1 GGGEALRAHGHAI
14 HRGEP
19 PGRRQ
24 QPRRRDRGQGAA
36 GRVHPAAD
44 FGELHGQPQRLQAH
58 LRSDQR
64 HHADHPGLRRAL
76 RGGDPSVGA
85 GQQPEGVR
93 RVREEAAGEAG
104 LRLLGQRQHH
114 ARRQRVLSRCR
125 QDQGPAHS
133 VQGHRAGGGGHHR
146 RPGAA
151 RVRRRAGDAAA
162 REGRAPARARR
173 DDRQAHRGRPRLAD
187 GRRVRLSRLRGDQLA
202 RPGGAEG
209 PAARHRRAL
218 EPGNRRGGEGR
229 RDEEE
234 PGRRWPRAGG
244 RLAGALRPD
253 SEERDGALGQGRPAG
268 RHKGGLTML
277 RKLLVLALWLPAWA
291 LAQSYPLSYPS
302 KPVRIVLPFGPG
314 GVADITT
321 RTIAPKMSEGLGQQV
336 VVENMPGAGGIRA
349 AETVAR
355 AEPDGH
361 TLLLLTNGNAVSQ
374 ALFKSLPYDPVN
386 DFAMISTVGYFSM
399 VIVTGANSKY
409 KTLQDVIAAAKQ
421 NPGKLNIGTISPG
434 GTQHLAGEL
443 FRSSAGMDALVV
455 PHKTTGEVVIG
466 VRNGNLDVGVD
477 FIAPLISGIKSGD
490 LRALAVT
497 AGKRQ
502 PQLPDVPTAQ
512 EAGVK

>member
-1 GGGEALRAHGHAI
+1 
-14 HRGEP
+14 
-19 PGRRQ
+19 
-24 QPRRRDRGQGAA
+24 
-36 GRVHPAAD
+36 
-44 FGELHGQPQRLQAH
+44 
-58 LRSDQR
+58 
-64 HHADHPGLRRAL
+64 
-76 RGGDPSVGA
+76 
-85 GQQPEGVR
+85 
-93 RVREEAAGEAG
+93 
-104 LRLLGQRQHH
+104 
-114 ARRQRVLSRCR
+114 
-125 QDQGPAHS
+125 
-133 VQGHRAGGGGHHR
+133 
-146 RPGAA
+146 
-151 RVRRRAGDAAA
+151 
-162 REGRAPARARR
+162 
-173 DDRQAHRGRPRLAD
+173 
-187 GRRVRLSRLRGDQLA
+187 
-202 RPGGAEG
+202 
-209 PAARHRRAL
+209 
-218 EPGNRRGGEGR
+218 
-229 RDEEE
+229 
-234 PGRRWPRAGG
+234 
-244 RLAGALRPD
+244 
-253 SEERDGALGQGRPAG
+253 
-268 RHKGGLTML
+268 ML

-291 LAQSYPLSYPS
+291 LAQSYPT

-336 VVENMPGAGGIRA
+336 LVENMPGAGGIRA

-355 AEPDGH
+355 ADPDGH

-374 ALFKSLPYDPVN
+374 ALFKSLPYDPLN

-399 VIVTGANSKY
+399 VIVSGANSKY

-477 FIAPLISGIKSGD
+477 FIAPLISGIKAGD

-512 EAGVK
+512 EAGVKGYDVASWNALAAPAKTPRAAIDRVHQELVKALATPEVQKRFAELGVDGRPSTPEQLREFFVSESKRWSQVVESAKIPKQ

>member
-1 GGGEALRAHGHAI
+1 
-14 HRGEP
+14 
-19 PGRRQ
+19 
-24 QPRRRDRGQGAA
+24 
-36 GRVHPAAD
+36 
-44 FGELHGQPQRLQAH
+44 
-58 LRSDQR
+58 
-64 HHADHPGLRRAL
+64 
-76 RGGDPSVGA
+76 
-85 GQQPEGVR
+85 
-93 RVREEAAGEAG
+93 
-104 LRLLGQRQHH
+104 
-114 ARRQRVLSRCR
+114 
-125 QDQGPAHS
+125 
-133 VQGHRAGGGGHHR
+133 
-146 RPGAA
+146 
-151 RVRRRAGDAAA
+151 
-162 REGRAPARARR
+162 
-173 DDRQAHRGRPRLAD
+173 
-187 GRRVRLSRLRGDQLA
+187 
-202 RPGGAEG
+202 
-209 PAARHRRAL
+209 
-218 EPGNRRGGEGR
+218 
-229 RDEEE
+229 
-234 PGRRWPRAGG
+234 
-244 RLAGALRPD
+244 
-253 SEERDGALGQGRPAG
+253 
-268 RHKGGLTML
+268 ML
-277 RKLLVLALWLPAWA
+277 KKLIVFALWLPAWA
-291 LAQSYPLSYPS
+291 LAQSYPS

-321 RTIAPKMSEGLGQQV
+321 RTIAPKLSEGLGHQV
-336 VVENMPGAGGIRA
+336 LVENLPGAGGIRA

-421 NPGKLNIGTISPG
+421 NPGKLNIGTITPG

-477 FIAPLISGIKSGD
+477 FIAPLISGIKAGD

-512 EAGVK
+512 EAGVRGYDVASWNALAAPGKTPAAVIRRVHAELEKALAAPEVQKRFSELGVEPRPSTPEHLREFFVSESKRWSQVVESAKIPKQ